1 MRVTLLLGFLGAG
14 KTTLLQ
20 SILKSGVGGER
31 VAVIVNEFGA
41 VGVDGE
47 ILAGRALDTIELA
60 SGCICCALKG
70 EMVDAIAELA
80 ESVEP
85 EHLIIEA
92 SGVAQPDDVIAA
104 LREPSLA
111 AKIDIAPVITIVD
124 AARFDR
130 MISALG
136 PFYASQVAR
145 ADVVVVNKIDEATAE
160 QVEDAVS
167 RIASVNPRA
176 TIELTEYCDLDPE
189 SLLGGTS
196 QYQADSFEIPVQ
208 NHDHINMKSC
218 VLEMRSG
225 RNEDEFF
232 ALFEDLPSEIWR
244 AKGFVR
250 LDGRSRLVQ
259 YVSGSLETRTVPDR
273 ERHYLVFIG
282 SDLDRD
288 TLRERFSP
296 SGGH

>member
-20 SILKSGVGGER
+20 SILESGVGGER

-111 AKIDIAPVITIVD
+111 AKIEIAPVITIVD

-145 ADVVVVNKIDEATAE
+145 ADVVVVNKIDEATAG
-160 QVEDAVS
+160 QVEAAVS
-167 RIASVNPRA
+167 RIASVNPSA
-176 TIELTEYCDLDPE
+176 TIELTEYCDLDPVFLLEEMSRYQTE
-189 SLLGGTS
+189 SL
-196 QYQADSFEIPVQ
+196 EIPTQ
-208 NHDHINMKSC
+208 NHDHIKMLSY
-218 VLEMRSG
+218 VIEMGSD
-225 RNEDEFF
+225 RNEDEFLT
-232 ALFEDLPSEIWR
+232 LFEDLPGEVWR

-250 LDGRSRLVQ
+250 LDGQSRLIQ
-259 YVSGSLETRTVPDR
+259 YVSGSLETRTVTDR

-288 TLRERFSP
+288 ALSERFSP
-296 SGGH
+296 PGVH